1 MLTSVSLFSGSNS
14 VTGVPAGS
22 AAKTA
27 LVGAKTVNGPG
38 RFPRI
43 DKARSRQG
51 RHEDREV
58 GFSRCDVNDAVALR

>member
-1 MLTSVSLFSGSNS
+1 
-14 VTGVPAGS
+14 
-22 AAKTA
+22 

-58 GFSRCDVNDAVALR
+58 GFSGCDVNDAVALR